1 MIDLNNINFKE
12 NIINSNFITEDFK
25 EEVSEKKK
33 KIKEKYDSLV
43 KSEKEYIQNFILKQE
58 KKISD
63 LKKEMNILSSYIN
76 KHSGDSAKESE
87 VNTAERKY
95 EAAKDYIKTL
105 NKRKIDKVQDWNKDM
120 IILKNKNNKKM
131 KELDEKEEKVVEE
144 SFINVTTENLNR
156 ASNISRSKS
165 PDVNN
170 FLNSILHESLKEII
184 ISNKVKLA
192 NKAKEAFKK
201 MEENKKKKEDLK
213 KDKVRDTYNKALDRL
228 DKQLD
233 GYKNN
238 YEQAKERNLKG
249 NMNLINGKIKDLEE
263 KRKNLIETLDKI

>member
-144 SFINVTTENLNR
+144 SFINITTENLNR

-165 PDVNN
+165 TDVNN

>member
-144 SFINVTTENLNR
+144 SFINITTENLNR

-165 PDVNN
+165 TDVNN

-192 NKAKEAFKK
+192 NKAKETFKK